1 MLRMMQKMD
10 AFDFDREL
18 LLARRELY
26 PLALKFTENKE
37 DAEDLL
43 QETMIKALCNRNKFD
58 TNTNFKGW
66 LYTIMHNLF
75 INNCY
80 LKDNHHEAMDD
91 LPESVLSEFAMEND
105 YDAKEIARTIKTIP
119 EHLRLPF
126 LMSVN
131 GFKYREI
138 AAHTGLSIGAVKSRI
153 FCCKRRLKNLLC
165 DFCN

>member
-58 TNTNFKGW
+58 TNANFKGRNPYFLNLQW
-66 LYTIMHNLF
+66 RMIM
-75 INNCY
+75 
-80 LKDNHHEAMDD
+80 M
-91 LPESVLSEFAMEND
+91 
-105 YDAKEIARTIKTIP
+105 
-119 EHLRLPF
+119 
-126 LMSVN
+126 
-131 GFKYREI
+131 
-138 AAHTGLSIGAVKSRI
+138 
-153 FCCKRRLKNLLC
+153 RRK
-165 DFCN
+165 